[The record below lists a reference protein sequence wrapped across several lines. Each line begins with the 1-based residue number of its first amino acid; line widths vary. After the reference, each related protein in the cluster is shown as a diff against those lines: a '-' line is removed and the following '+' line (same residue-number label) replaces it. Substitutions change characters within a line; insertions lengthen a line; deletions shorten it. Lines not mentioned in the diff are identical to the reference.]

1 VNLLVTGFG
10 AFPGVSRNPSGEVAR
25 AVDGADLDGVRV
37 VGRVLDVSY
46 ARGPREA
53 IRVARSIGATL
64 VIGLGVA
71 STRSAV
77 DVERRAVRA
86 AEGPADVDGRTRSG
100 LRGPPIVEA
109 TIDVVRLAAAL
120 GANLSDDAG
129 RYVCNAWLYRVARGC
144 AAPVGFVH
152 VPPAGLDP
160 AVLFAG
166 LRALLAQ
173 PPATAASSALS
184 SSPR

>member
-1 VNLLVTGFG
+1 MNVLVTGFG
-10 AFPGVSRNPSGEVAR
+10 AFPGVADNPSGALAR
-25 AVDGADLDGVRV
+25 AMDGADLDGVRV

-46 ARGPREA
+46 TRGPREA
-53 IRVARSIGATL
+53 IRLARSLGATL
-64 VIGLGVA
+64 VIGTGVA
-71 STRSAV
+71 STRTAV

-86 AEGPADVDGRTRSG
+86 ATGPADVDGRTRSG

-109 TIDVVRLAAAL
+109 TIDVARLAAAL

-129 RYVCNAWLYRVARGC
+129 RYVCNAWLYKVARGC
-144 AAPVGFVH
+144 AVPVGYVH

-160 AVLFAG
+160 AHLLTG
-166 LRALLAQ
+166 LRAILDQ
-173 PPATAASSALS
+173 PPATASSAVS